1 MTNSIL
7 HRFVGVL
14 TVLLLFSVLGCKDK
28 SVAADKTAPM
38 SSATTDPRAKVIGV
52 APGGAA
58 ADTAATTSSA
68 KSDISKSQEASAMP
82 LPGQANDHSTLS
94 PKPTQKAAP
103 TVR

>member
-1 MTNSIL
+1 MTSKML
-7 HRFVGVL
+7 HRFVSVAS
-14 TVLLLFSVLGCKDK
+14 VLLLFSVSGCKDK
-28 SVAADKTAPM
+28 SVAADKNAPM
-38 SSATTDPRAKVIGV
+38 SSATIDPRAKVIGV

-58 ADTAATTSSA
+58 VETAATTSSA

-94 PKPTQKAAP
+94 RQPSQNPAP